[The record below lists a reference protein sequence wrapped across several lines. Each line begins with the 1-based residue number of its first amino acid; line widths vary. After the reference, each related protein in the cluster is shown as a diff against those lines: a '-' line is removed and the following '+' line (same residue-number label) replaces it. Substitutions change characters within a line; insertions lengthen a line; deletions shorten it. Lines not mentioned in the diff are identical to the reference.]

1 MNVSLRQ
8 YHDLLASYL
17 WPQRG
22 HVTLLA
28 VFILGNTGLLL
39 VTPQILRSFIDTAQ
53 TGEAFTT
60 LVTLALLFSG
70 VALGQQV
77 VSVLATYFSER
88 VAWTATNALRS
99 DLARH
104 CLSLDMAFHH
114 EHTPGEMIERV
125 DGDVNT
131 LGTFFSTFTI
141 QIVGSCL
148 LLVGILVLL
157 FREEWRAGLAFTLFV
172 LLSVSILLA
181 LRNISVPYWRARSEA
196 RANMFGF
203 LEERLAGTEDIRAA
217 NAQPYVLRRFYE
229 LTRTWLS
236 KEMRAGLAI
245 GVFWNTNETIWAV
258 GSAAALA
265 LGAYLFLDA
274 AITLGTVYML
284 FHYATMLVQPI
295 SRLTQELEN
304 LQHASASILR
314 LGELLRARSTI
325 IDGAGVAF
333 PAGAVAVEFDKV
345 TFGYHREQ
353 AVLHDI
359 SFRLSPGRTL
369 GLLGR
374 TGSGKTSL
382 TRLVCRLYDPH
393 SGTIRLGGQD
403 IRQSTLPDLRERIGM
418 VTQNVQLFHGTVRDN
433 LTLFD
438 PDISDE
444 RLREVITELGL
455 ASWYAALPAGLDTML
470 AHDGGLSAGEA
481 QLLAFA
487 RVFLRPAG
495 LVILD
500 EASSRLDRDTERL
513 IERALD
519 KLAADRTV
527 IVIAHRLATV
537 QRVDEIMIL
546 ENGHILEHGDRR
558 RLASDPRARFH
569 GLLRT
574 GLEEVLA

>member
-8 YHDLLASYL
+8 YHGLLASYL

-22 HVTLLA
+22 HVALLA

-53 TGEAFTT
+53 TGQAFTT

-104 CLSLDMAFHH
+104 CLALDMSFHH

-125 DGDVNT
+125 DGDVNN
-131 LGTFFSTFTI
+131 LGAFFSTFTV

-172 LLSVSILLA
+172 LFSVTVLLL
-181 LRNISVPYWRARSEA
+181 LRNISVPYWRARSKV
-196 RANMFGF
+196 RADMFGF
-203 LEERLAGTEDIRAA
+203 LEERLAGTEDIRSA

-236 KEMRAGLAI
+236 KEMRAGLAT
-245 GVFWNTNETIWAV
+245 GVFWNTNETIWAI
-258 GSAAALA
+258 GSAASLA
-265 LGAYLFLDA
+265 LGAYLFLDE
-274 AITLGTVYML
+274 AITVGTVYML
-284 FHYATMLVQPI
+284 FHYATMVVQPI
-295 SRLTQELEN
+295 SRLTQELEQ

-314 LGELLRARSTI
+314 LGELLRTRSTI
-325 IDGAGVAF
+325 LDGAGATF
-333 PAGAVAVEFDKV
+333 PAGALAVEFDNV

-353 AVLHDI
+353 TVLHNL

-403 IRQSTLPDLRERIGM
+403 VRQSTLPDLRDRIGM

-438 PDISDE
+438 PEISDE
-444 RLREVITELGL
+444 RLREVIAELGL
-455 ASWYAALPAGLDTML
+455 ASWYAALPEGLDTML

-500 EASSRLDRDTERL
+500 EASSRLDRGTERL

-519 KLAADRTV
+519 RLAADRTV

-546 ENGHILEHGDRR
+546 EDGLILEHGDRR
-558 RLASDPRARFH
+558 RLASDPHARFH

>member
-8 YHDLLASYL
+8 YQDLLASYL

-22 HVTLLA
+22 RVALLA

-53 TGEAFTT
+53 TGQGFTT
-60 LVTLALLFSG
+60 LVTLALLFGG

-77 VSVLATYFSER
+77 VSVLATYFTER
-88 VAWTATNALRS
+88 VAWTATNALRA

-104 CLSLDMAFHH
+104 CLGLDMSFHH

-125 DGDVNT
+125 DGDVNN
-131 LGTFFSTFTI
+131 LGNFLSTFTV

-157 FREEWRAGLAFTLFV
+157 YREEWRAGLGFTLFV
-172 LLSVSILLA
+172 LLSVTVLVR
-181 LRNISVPYWRARSEA
+181 LRNISVPYWRARSEV

-203 LEERLAGTEDIRAA
+203 LEERLTGTEDIRAA

-229 LTRTWLS
+229 LTREWMS

-258 GSAAALA
+258 GSAASLA
-265 LGAYLFLDA
+265 LGAYLFLDE

-284 FHYATMLVQPI
+284 FHYATMVVQPI
-295 SRLTQELEN
+295 SRLTQELEQ

-314 LGELLRARSTI
+314 LGELLHTRSTI
-325 IDGAGVAF
+325 LDGAGVAY
-333 PAGAVAVEFDKV
+333 PAGALSVEFDNV

-353 AVLHDI
+353 TVLQDI
-359 SFRLSPGRTL
+359 SFRLAPGRTL

-382 TRLVCRLYDPH
+382 TRLVCRLYDPQD
-393 SGTIRLGGQD
+393 GTIRLGGQD
-403 IRQSTLPDLRERIGM
+403 IRHSTLPDLRDRIGM

-444 RLREVITELGL
+444 RLREVTAELGL
-455 ASWYAALPAGLDTML
+455 GSWYAALPDGLDTLL
-470 AHDGGLSAGEA
+470 AQDSGLSAGEA

-500 EASSRLDRDTERL
+500 EASSRLDRGTERL

-519 KLAADRTV
+519 RLAADRTV
-527 IVIAHRLATV
+527 IVIAHRLTTV

-546 ENGHILEHGDRR
+546 EDGFIQEHGDRQ
-558 RLASDPRARFH
+558 RLASDPRTRFH